1 MAAGKRKA
9 GTPDNVIAENRK
21 ARHDFFI
28 EERIEAGLALEGWE
42 VKSLRAG
49 RANLTESYAL
59 LKDGEAF
66 LIGAHFAP
74 LASAST
80 HVKPDPTRTRKLLLH
95 RRELDRLIGAVER
108 KGYTLVPLSLY
119 WQRGRAKLALG
130 LARGKKQHDKR
141 AADKDRD
148 WQRQKQRLLRRE
160 G

>member
-1 MAAGKRKA
+1 MAAAQRKP

-21 ARHDFFI
+21 ARHEFFI

-95 RRELDRLIGAVER
+95 RRELDRLVGAVER
-108 KGYTLVPLSLY
+108 KGYTLVPLTLY